1 MRLAYWDRLT
11 GLPNRER
18 FRETLVRALEPGA
31 GQAPPVS
38 VLTLDLDRF
47 KHVNDVMGY
56 AFGDR
61 LLQAVAQR
69 MADLV
74 TSPDDMVARLGAMNL
89 PCCCGAPTHLGAGGG
104 PADPDLV

>member
-1 MRLAYWDRLT
+1 MRVDIGAQQKEIMRLAYWGRLT

-74 TSPDDMVARLGAMNL
+74 TSPDDMVARLG
-89 PCCCGAPTHLGAGGG
+89 GQ
-104 PADPDLV
+104 